1 MKTLKFISSRL
12 NKNCLYALCLS
23 IVFIITGCAPSFPEF
38 QGADLV
44 GKGKMKA
51 TPYFTST
58 SSDEEEFDGE
68 LQSSLGVILAYG
80 LTDSYDGHIKY
91 ESIKGEGG
99 LVDGS
104 IISLG
109 IKFKLY
115 SIGNHRI
122 SGYLPL
128 SYSTRNLKSFDFFD
142 ESEESNNESLN
153 YQTIE
158 PTLLVSSNL
167 FDKLDL
173 NYSAKMIFKIGG
185 DDTGEDD
192 SGFAFNFSL
201 SIPIPNLPNLILIPE
216 YGILNVGEDSFNHS
230 GVGFAWEFN
239 N

>member
-1 MKTLKFISSRL
+1 MKPSITLCSKL
-12 NKNCLYALCLS
+12 TKNSLYTLCLS
-23 IVFIITGCAPSFPEF
+23 IAFMITGCAPSFPEF

-58 SSDEEEFDGE
+58 SSDDEEFDGE
-68 LQSSLGVILAYG
+68 LQSSLGVMLAYG
-80 LTDSYDGHIKY
+80 LTDSFDGHIKY

-99 LVDGS
+99 LVDGT

-109 IKFKLY
+109 IKFKFY

-122 SGYLPL
+122 SGYIPL
-128 SYSTRNLKSFDFFD
+128 SYSTRNLNSFDFFD

-158 PTLLVSSNL
+158 PTLLVSSKL

-185 DDTGEDD
+185 DDTDEDD
-192 SGFAFNFSL
+192 SGYAFNFSG
-201 SIPIPNLPNLILIPE
+201 SILIPNFPNLILIPE
-216 YGILNVGEDSFNHS
+216 YGILNVGEESFNHS
-230 GVGFAWEFN
+230 GVGFAWEF
-239 N
+239 

>member
-1 MKTLKFISSRL
+1 MKPSITLCSKL
-12 NKNCLYALCLS
+12 TKNSLYTLCLS
-23 IVFIITGCAPSFPEF
+23 IAFMITGCAPSFPEF

-44 GKGKMKA
+44 GKGKMKL
-51 TPYFTST
+51 TPYFIST
-58 SSDEEEFDGE
+58 LSDDEELTEILDVLDINDGK
-68 LQSSLGVILAYG
+68 LQSSMGLIFAYG
-80 LTDSYDGHIKY
+80 LTDSSDGHIKY

-128 SYSTRNLKSFDFFD
+128 SYSTRNFKSAIIDK
-142 ESEESNNESLN
+142 SNN

-158 PTLLVSSNL
+158 PTLLVSSKL

-185 DDTGEDD
+185 DDTDEDD
-192 SGFAFNFSL
+192 SGYAFNFSG

-216 YGILNVGEDSFNHS
+216 YGILNVGEESFNHS
-230 GVGFAWEFN
+230 GVGFAWEF
-239 N
+239 

>member
-1 MKTLKFISSRL
+1 
-12 NKNCLYALCLS
+12 
-23 IVFIITGCAPSFPEF
+23 
-38 QGADLV
+38 
-44 GKGKMKA
+44 
-51 TPYFTST
+51 
-58 SSDEEEFDGE
+58 
-68 LQSSLGVILAYG
+68 
-80 LTDSYDGHIKY
+80 
-91 ESIKGEGG
+91 
-99 LVDGS
+99 
-104 IISLG
+104 LG

-122 SGYLPL
+122 SGYIPL

-158 PTLLVSSNL
+158 PTLLVSSKL

-192 SGFAFNFSL
+192 SGFAFNLSG

-216 YGILNVGEDSFNHS
+216 YGILNVGEESFNHS
-230 GVGFAWEFN
+230 GVGFAWEF
-239 N
+239 